1 MLLFEILLTV
11 LIENWGNTMGWNN
24 VQKNPNC
31 LKQMSDAWKVNVVTS
46 CRSAAATP
54 IWGNTIQINQPC
66 YQDHLHWRIST
77 VRLCCIKPY
86 SRCWSQSAGV
96 YWPYSSD
103 TGASIHY
110 TNFPLWSSVSHTHW
124 ECHGL
129 ISISQLRKNIKARVH
144 LGHKLVTAL
153 IKIHAGHYSFQE
165 KQTDQSN
172 KLKPECWIQDNS
184 PEEKQERKKMCAQLI
199 D

>member
-24 VQKNPNC
+24 VQKNPDC

-110 TNFPLWSSVSHTHW
+110 TNFPLWSSVSHTHIESAMVW
-124 ECHGL
+124 FPSVNCAKYQSPCSFRTQTCDGL
-129 ISISQLRKNIKARVH
+129 DQNPCRTL
-144 LGHKLVTAL
+144 LLPG
-153 IKIHAGHYSFQE
+153 E
-165 KQTDQSN
+165 TDW
-172 KLKPECWIQDNS
+172 PIQ
-184 PEEKQERKKMCAQLI
+184 
-199 D
+199 